1 MPMRNKYVF
10 TLLKILAFIIPFYF
24 VFYGPLHSRQENQ
37 SIKVLWKYVLLGFL
51 AYILA
56 FIIFQYIV

>member
-1 MPMRNKYVF
+1 MRNKYSF

-24 VFYGPLHSRQENQ
+24 VYYGPLHEKREIEK
-37 SIKVLWKYVLLGFL
+37 IKVLWKYVLYGFL

-56 FIIFQYIV
+56 LIILIFVK